1 MKIRVLFLFLI
12 YSFIGNAQT
21 SRIDVCSSCK
31 VKSIKDAIKLA
42 KDGDTILVKKGIYKE
57 SKLFIDKSIHLIGED
72 YPVIDAENKT
82 DSVIAIKADNF
93 SLSGFKIKNIG
104 MSYIKEIAGVFV
116 SYSKNFTIKDNI
128 FDNVFYGIILQRV
141 KYGLIKDN
149 IITGNAKNESSS
161 GNGVHVWKS
170 KNMRIE
176 NNIVSGMRDG
186 IYLEFVNNSFVSN
199 NTSKN
204 NIRYGLHFMFSH
216 YNEYH
221 HNEFRE
227 NGAGVAVMFSKHI
240 KMYFN
245 TFHYNWG
252 TASYGLLLKEI
263 NDAEITDNIFEQNT
277 IAINID
283 GCNRINY
290 KNNHFIRNGW
300 ALKFTGGCYANI
312 FEYNNFQSN
321 AFDLSYNSR
330 LNDNKFEANYWSEYS
345 GYDLN
350 KDGIGDVAHRP
361 VKLFSYVVNKTPET
375 LVLLRSLFVD
385 IINFSE
391 KVSPIFTPDNLLDQ
405 KPLMKAINP
414 LY

>member
-1 MKIRVLFLFLI
+1 MKIGVLLFLFI
-12 YSFIGNAQT
+12 YNFTGYAQS
-21 SRIDVCSSCK
+21 SRIDVCDSCK
-31 VKSIKDAIKLA
+31 VKSIKVAIKIA
-42 KDGDTILVKKGIYKE
+42 KDGDTILVKKGVYKE
-57 SKLFIDKSIHLIGED
+57 SKLFINKSVHLIGED

-93 SLSGFKIKNIG
+93 SLSGFKIKNVG
-104 MSYIKEIAGVFV
+104 MSYVKEIAGVFV
-116 SYSKNFTIKDNI
+116 SHSKNFTIKNNI
-128 FDNVFYGIILQRV
+128 LENVFYGIILQRV

-149 IITGNAKNESSS
+149 KITGDAEKESSS

-176 NNIVSGMRDG
+176 NNTVMGMRDG
-186 IYLEFVNNSFVSN
+186 IYLEFVNNSYVSS
-199 NTSKN
+199 NTSKK

-221 HNEFRE
+221 HNEFRQ

-300 ALKFTGGCYANI
+300 ALKFTGGCYTNI

-330 LNDNKFEANYWSEYS
+330 LNDNRFEANYWSDYS

-361 VKLFSYVVNKTPET
+361 VKLFSYVVNRTPET

-391 KVSPIFTPDNLLDQ
+391 KVSPIFTPDNLKDH
-405 KPLMKAINP
+405 KPLMKEINP
-414 LY
+414 LD